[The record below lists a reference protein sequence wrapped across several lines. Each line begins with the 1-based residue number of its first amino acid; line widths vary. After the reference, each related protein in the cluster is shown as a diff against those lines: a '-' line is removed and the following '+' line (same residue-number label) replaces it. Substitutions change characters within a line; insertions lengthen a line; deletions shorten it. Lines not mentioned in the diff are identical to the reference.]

1 MRMAASSW
9 TTVKGCER
17 GIILAVQWAGNWK
30 HLVGPSHR
38 CVHRMRQRPKDR
50 TDGGRQMMKR
60 AKLGHRI
67 VDVTPE
73 QRAACEVVKLIRK
86 LRWIGMERE
95 AKELQMALSGFP
107 SDKRASLVAGPHST
121 D

>member
-1 MRMAASSW
+1 MSKMMRRVNSNRTIFVSLCGAVALILLCALSLQAQTARSSN
-9 TTVKGCER
+9 G
-17 GIILAVQWAGNWK
+17 AG
-30 HLVGPSHR
+30 
-38 CVHRMRQRPKDR
+38 
-50 TDGGRQMMKR
+50 
-60 AKLGHRI
+60 
-67 VDVTPE
+67 TPE

-95 AKELQMALSGFP
+95 AKQLQMALSGFP

>member
-1 MRMAASSW
+1 MNR
-9 TTVKGCER
+9 
-17 GIILAVQWAGNWK
+17 I
-30 HLVGPSHR
+30 
-38 CVHRMRQRPKDR
+38 
-50 TDGGRQMMKR
+50 
-60 AKLGHRI
+60 KLRYRV

-95 AKELQMALSGFP
+95 AKQLQMALIGFP

>member
-1 MRMAASSW
+1 
-9 TTVKGCER
+9 
-17 GIILAVQWAGNWK
+17 
-30 HLVGPSHR
+30 
-38 CVHRMRQRPKDR
+38 
-50 TDGGRQMMKR
+50 MKR
-60 AKLGHRI
+60 VKPELTN

-95 AKELQMALSGFP
+95 AKQLQTALSGFP

>member
-1 MRMAASSW
+1 MGPTRRPVLRSAA
-9 TTVKGCER
+9 GP
-17 GIILAVQWAGNWK
+17 GFK
-30 HLVGPSHR
+30 HDR
-38 CVHRMRQRPKDR
+38 RMRENA
-50 TDGGRQMMKR
+50 MKR
-60 AKLGHRI
+60 VKLGYRV

-73 QRAACEVVKLIRK
+73 QRAACEVVKLIRE

-95 AKELQMALSGFP
+95 AKQLQMALSGFP